1 MIKTYP
7 TWWKSNLL
15 LWTNRNNTDNTL
27 MLSAVLNQAMITKHS
42 FYDMLSTKHS
52 FYDMLSTKHSFYDML
67 STKHSFYDSISTKHS
82 FYDSIST
89 KNSFDTQLDCLV
101 GDYLQQQVFSSS
113 FSPYFGLLMLTDL
126 THNKQY
132 CMETGNQWIF
142 EKEIYDNS
150 SVGRMC
156 VFKTLLNLVPCFF
169 LLKTIIL
176 IKSWG

>member
-1 MIKTYP
+1 
-7 TWWKSNLL
+7 
-15 LWTNRNNTDNTL
+15 

-42 FYDMLSTKHS
+42 FYDML
-52 FYDMLSTKHSFYDML
+52 
-67 STKHSFYDSISTKHS
+67 STKHS

-132 CMETGNQWIF
+132 CMETTVGNF
-142 EKEIYDNS
+142 
-150 SVGRMC
+150 V
-156 VFKTLLNLVPCFF
+156 V
-169 LLKTIIL
+169 TIIHAVRSL
-176 IKSWG
+176 EI